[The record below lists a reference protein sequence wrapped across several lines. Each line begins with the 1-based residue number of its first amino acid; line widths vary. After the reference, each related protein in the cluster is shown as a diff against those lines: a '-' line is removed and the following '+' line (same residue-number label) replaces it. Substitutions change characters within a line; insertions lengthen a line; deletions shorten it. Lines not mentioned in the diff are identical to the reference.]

1 MKRWFMLP
9 PLALSMVILLNSYP
23 SQAANPTVP
32 STKAAM
38 TSTKAKSSTNAK
50 AVSTAA
56 QPQTG
61 GTWKIL
67 MTRSP
72 AQFGYPPK
80 IAGPDKDF
88 APPLFERLVAVG
100 EGGAYKPQLAT
111 SWNID
116 PDGKSIT
123 FKLRQGVK
131 FHDGSDFNAQAVKFN
146 FDALLPPNPVVLGGV
161 TSVVT
166 IDPYTVRLNLSGYNN
181 LIFYQIASDAGCY
194 IASPAAI
201 QKNGVNWA
209 ITHPVGTGPFKLE
222 TYEPNSGLTLVK
234 NPDYWEKGLP
244 YLDKIQ
250 VNIVPDSMTQ
260 LLSFKAGQADAIWDA
275 TPTGSSQLRDSGW
288 PLLTATGA
296 LFSLRFDTKN
306 SKILGEKKVRE
317 AIEYAIDK
325 EAICSGPGYG
335 LYKPVY
341 QAVNTS
347 SPSYNRTCPPRKYDP
362 QKAKAL
368 LREAGYP
375 NGFTFKATFLDSYW
389 RDGIVAI
396 QAYLAKVGINM
407 EVNLVNSSAY
417 SKIRLNGQ
425 IEPGTAAMLP
435 MNSTSNSLFN
445 MDTYF
450 RSNTSQYQYV
460 VRPKGIDDLIDKAKS
475 LRDQDSVIPVT
486 REISKLMYDDETV
499 VPLWMN
505 PRIVVLGKSVQ
516 NAGWFINGDAYLN
529 EYGRSTW
536 LKK

>member
-1 MKRWFMLP
+1 MKKWFVVFIVTV
-9 PLALSMVILLNSYP
+9 SMVVLLCPYSP
-23 SQAANPTVP
+23 QAAG
-32 STKAAM
+32 
-38 TSTKAKSSTNAK
+38 TNK
-50 AVSTAA
+50 AVTPSMKVKTSSGATAGSTAEKT
-56 QPQTG
+56 QTG
-61 GTWKIL
+61 GIWKIL

-72 AQFGYPPK
+72 VVFGYPPK

-100 EGGAYKPQLAT
+100 DRGRYKPQLAT
-111 SWNID
+111 SWNMTT
-116 PDGKSIT
+116 DGKSIT

-146 FDALLPPNPVVLGGV
+146 FDALIPPNPVLLNGV
-161 TSVVT
+161 TSVEAV
-166 IDPYTVRLNLSGYNN
+166 DPYTVRVNLSDYNN
-181 LIFYQIASDAGCY
+181 LIFYQMASDAGCY
-194 IASPAAI
+194 IASPTAI
-201 QKNGVNWA
+201 QKNGVDWA
-209 ITHPVGTGPFKLE
+209 GTHPVGTGPFKFE
-222 TYEPNSGLTLVK
+222 SYEPNSVLTLTK

-250 VNIVPDSMTQ
+250 INIVPDAMTQ
-260 LLSFKAGQADAIWDA
+260 LLSFKAGQADAIYDA
-275 TPTGSSQLRDSGW
+275 TPSGSAQLRDLGW

-296 LFSLRFDTKN
+296 LFSLSFDTKN
-306 SKILGEKKVRE
+306 SKILRDVRVRK

-341 QAVNTS
+341 QVVNTA

-362 QKAKAL
+362 QKAIAL

-375 NGFTFKATFLDSYW
+375 NGFSFKATFLDSYW
-389 RDGIVAI
+389 RDGIVAV
-396 QAYLAKVGINM
+396 QAYLAKAGINM
-407 EVNLVNSSAY
+407 DVNLVNSSAY

-425 IEPGTAAMLP
+425 IEPGTAAMLT
-435 MNSTSNSLFN
+435 MNSFSNSLFN
-445 MDTYF
+445 MDAYF
-450 RSNTSQYQYV
+450 RSNTPQYQYV

-505 PRIVVLGKSVQ
+505 PRIVVLGKPVR